1 MSINHP
7 TQVTGRRRRKTWIVL
22 AAVVIIVAVV
32 VGVFYVTSLSSGVPP
47 AVPSGPNV
55 IIWNGT
61 FCNGPSN
68 CGFVPSVKNV
78 TVGTTITWTNDGSMT
93 HTVTTCDSNH
103 SVSQCPGLNASGL
116 DSLDASVP
124 AGSSYSHTFNT
135 AGTYHY
141 YCRPHAWMQGTIVV
155 S

>member
-1 MSINHP
+1 MNSNP
-7 TQVTGRRRRKTWIVL
+7 TQDTGRRRRKTWIVL

-32 VGVFYVTSLSSGVPP
+32 AGVFYVTSLSSGPP
-47 AVPSGPNV
+47 AAPSGPNV

-61 FCNGPSN
+61 FCNGSSN
-68 CGFVPSVKNV
+68 CGFVPNVKNII
-78 TVGTTITWTNDGSMT
+78 VGTTVTWTTDGSVT

-103 SVSQCPGLNASGL
+103 SVSQCPTMNPSGL
-116 DSLDASVP
+116 DSLDASVSG
-124 AGSSYSHTFNT
+124 GSSYSHTFNV

-141 YCRPHAWMQGTIVV
+141 YCRPHSWMQGTIVV